1 MKPFGKSQ
9 PQISSLEKKEA
20 LDPTFGISGVYL
32 HDGDPKGTVR
42 VGNIEIGDR
51 YTVSDLNELV
61 DKVNEKETSH
71 EMTESEISK
80 YRGFIEIIRQYLEKR
95 DMYIVKK

>member
-1 MKPFGKSQ
+1 MTFF
-9 PQISSLEKKEA
+9 EKIRSGIAKVEKTKEF
-20 LDPTFGISGVYL
+20 DPTFGISGVYL

-42 VGNIEIGDR
+42 VGNIEIGDT

-80 YRGFIEIIRQYLEKR
+80 YRGFIEILRQYLEKR
-95 DMYIVKK
+95 DMYSVNK

>member
-9 PQISSLEKKEA
+9 PQISSSEKKEA

-42 VGNIEIGDR
+42 VGNIEIGDT